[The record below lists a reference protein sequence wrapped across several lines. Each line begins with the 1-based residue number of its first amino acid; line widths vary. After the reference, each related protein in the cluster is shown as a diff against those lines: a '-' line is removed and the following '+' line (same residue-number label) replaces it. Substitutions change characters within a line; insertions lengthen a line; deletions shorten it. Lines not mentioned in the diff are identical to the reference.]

1 MPGRVEGK
9 VAIVTGGGAGIG
21 RSSGLRLAEEGAR
34 VIVTDISEER
44 GRETVEEI
52 ERRGGEGLFIAHD
65 VAREDHWH
73 SVVEEARERF
83 GGVDVLLNNAG
94 IYLIKPLVETTLED
108 WNNLMAVNVTGVFLG
123 MRECAPVM
131 AERGGGSIINLSSVA
146 GLLGVAGHTLYGASK
161 GAVRIMTKDVA
172 MEYARAQVRVNSVH
186 PGYINTGMAEY
197 GAEVAGTTIEELG
210 TSLYPLGRIGD
221 PEDVA
226 NLVLF
231 LASDESKY
239 ITGAELVV
247 DGGGSAG
254 VVVGE

>member
-1 MPGRVEGK
+1 MAGRIEGK
-9 VAIVTGGGAGIG
+9 VAVVTGGGAGIG
-21 RSSGLRLAEEGAR
+21 RASCLRLAEEGAR
-34 VIVTDISEER
+34 VVVTDISEER
-44 GRETVEEI
+44 GRETVREI
-52 ERRGGEGLFIAHD
+52 EGKGGEALFLRHD
-65 VAREDHWH
+65 VAREDQWR
-73 SVVEEARERF
+73 SVVAEAGGRY

-94 IYLIKPLVETTLED
+94 LYLIMPLADITVED

-123 MRECAPVM
+123 MKHCAPVM

-146 GLLGVAGHTLYGASK
+146 GLMGVAGHALYGASK

-186 PGYINTGMAEY
+186 PGYIHTGMAEY
-197 GAEVAGTTIEELG
+197 GAETAGTTIEELG
-210 TSLYPLGRIGD
+210 RQMYPLGRIGE

-226 NLVLF
+226 NTVLF

-239 ITGAELVV
+239 TTGAEFVV